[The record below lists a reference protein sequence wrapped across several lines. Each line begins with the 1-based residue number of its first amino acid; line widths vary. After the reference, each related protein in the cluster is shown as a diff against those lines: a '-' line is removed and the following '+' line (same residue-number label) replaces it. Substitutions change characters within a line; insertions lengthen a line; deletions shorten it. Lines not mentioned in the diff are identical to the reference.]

1 MADPLYIKEEQN
13 DNVAELPVKALENT
27 ATAAGMRFPLH
38 WHERVELLLITSGR
52 LTVRCGAATV
62 VAVPGE
68 VVVVNAKEG
77 HAGRAEEDGTN
88 YRTVM
93 MELAPFLHD
102 PYCGARYIRPLLA
115 RQYSFV
121 NLVRDPEVSRA
132 TDALAD
138 ACLYPDATAPL
149 TVESRMLGLL
159 ALLLQRHLRT
169 APPEAAG
176 SGGFRPVLDYL
187 DEHYA
192 APLTVPALAE
202 RFGYDP
208 AYFCRKFRR
217 ETGMTCG
224 EYLRTLRL
232 EAAALLLRS
241 ERELPVLQ
249 LAARCGFEDSNYFS
263 RCFCARYGAP
273 PSRWRKN
280 EMENEKQSNPEQKRE
295 KTSD

>member
-1 MADPLYIKEEQN
+1 M
-13 DNVAELPVKALENT
+13 
-27 ATAAGMRFPLH
+27 
-38 WHERVELLLITSGR
+38 
-52 LTVRCGAATV
+52 
-62 VAVPGE
+62 
-68 VVVVNAKEG
+68 
-77 HAGRAEEDGTN
+77 
-88 YRTVM
+88 
-93 MELAPFLHD
+93 
-102 PYCGARYIRPLLA
+102 
-115 RQYSFV
+115 
-121 NLVRDPEVSRA
+121 NLVRDPEVSRRP
-132 TDALAD
+132 THWAD

-241 ERELPVLQ
+241 ERELPVQQ